1 MTRTTMIF
9 LVLSTL
15 ACPAFARPQGTP
27 DVLKAGEQVFNRR
40 CANGYCHGAKGTAA
54 GAPRLAARGFDLAF
68 IRNTVTQG
76 VPGTAMAAFE
86 KTLSPSELNAVVS
99 YLADLN
105 GIAGSEL
112 NPLPSDTP
120 SAQSTS
126 PSLSPKAL
134 RGRVLFSDSVRGF
147 GRCSTCHEVARIGIP
162 VATPIASVPKDARAL
177 REVATP
183 DVTTATVDRKTL
195 PVLVVRN
202 TSQSV
207 IFFDLTISPP
217 VLTTL
222 APGKVEF
229 TQASKWK
236 HSSVIASY
244 NDAELDLILDFL
256 RSTQR
261 P

>member
-1 MTRTTMIF
+1 MTRATIF
-9 LVLSTL
+9 LLLSTL
-15 ACPAFARPQGTP
+15 AFPALARPQGTP
-27 DVLKAGEQVFNRR
+27 EALKAGEQVFNRR
-40 CANGYCHGAKGTAA
+40 CANGYCHGARGTAA
-54 GAPRLAARGFDLAF
+54 GAPRLAARGFDRAF

-86 KTLSPSELNAVVS
+86 KTLSPAELNAVVS

-105 GIAGSEL
+105 GIAASER

-126 PSLSPKAL
+126 PGLSPKTL
-134 RGRVLFSDSVRGF
+134 RGRDLFSDSGRGF
-147 GRCSTCHEVARIGIP
+147 GRCSTCHEVDRIGIP
-162 VATPIASVPKDARAL
+162 VATPIASVPRDAQAL
-177 REVATP
+177 RAVATP
-183 DVTTATVDRKTL
+183 EVTTATADHETM
-195 PVLVVRN
+195 PALVVRN

-217 VLTTL
+217 VLTTR
-222 APGKVEF
+222 APGKVGF
-229 TQASKWK
+229 TPGSKWR
-236 HSSVIASY
+236 HSSVIGSY

-256 RSTQR
+256 RATQR